1 MSVQK
6 IKTLLK
12 DEIETELN
20 TMGDIE
26 FGGEQ
31 HKLAVDSVG
40 KLLDKLNDMEKMELE
55 YQDKAAARDMEHEL
69 ELKKMDDERK
79 DRIVKNG
86 LTLTSVVTGI
96 GLTVWG
102 TLKSIEFEKEGT
114 ITTIMGRGF
123 IQKLL
128 PKK

>member
-1 MSVQK
+1 MGVN

-12 DEIETELN
+12 EEIEA
-20 TMGDIE
+20 E
-26 FGGEQ
+26 FKAMDQIDFAGEQ
-31 HKLAVDSVG
+31 HKLAVDSVS
-40 KLLDKLNDMEKMELE
+40 KLLDKLNDMEKTDLE

-79 DRIVKNG
+79 DRNIKNG
-86 LTLTSVVTGI
+86 LTLASLISGA
-96 GLTVWG
+96 GLTIWG
-102 TLKSIEFEKEGT
+102 TIKSINFEKEGT